1 MSEMDELFRKNLKE
15 HEAAKQEMVEELAD
29 INSRLDTIEKMYTNE
44 LPAKVE
50 LDKLTRE
57 REGLNN
63 KRDKLS
69 DDIHRLNI
77 LISQCRHALRLTPME
92 PKEET

>member
-29 INSRLDTIEKMYTNE
+29 ITSKLDTIEKMYTPE
-44 LPAKVE
+44 LPPTVDQAK
-50 LDKLTRE
+50 LARE
-57 REGLNN
+57 REGLNY

-69 DDIHRLNI
+69 DDIHRREI
-77 LISQCRHALRLTPME
+77 QISQCRHALRLTPKD
-92 PKEET
+92 PIK